1 MLIEDE
7 LKTVDVNYKIREIV
21 PFLIK
26 LTPKRKK
33 ETSVILKK
41 FLNKDRGIT
50 TFLCFPLWLAAVP
63 RINMRKAC
71 AGTTKQYQKT
81 LLMII

>member
-7 LKTVDVNYKIREIV
+7 LKTVYVNYKIRKIV

-26 LTPKRKK
+26 LTPKEKK

-41 FLNKDRGIT
+41 FLNKDWGIT
-50 TFLCFPLWLAAVP
+50 TFLCFPLWLATVSGM
-63 RINMRKAC
+63 NMKSLCR
-71 AGTTKQYQKT
+71 TTKQYQKT
-81 LLMII
+81 Y